1 MMMGGAGLVS
11 SVDGGQDGDGDGDTV
26 LGTDLADE
34 EWLGVL
40 DMDGEGF
47 GDGVEGEDEDDNVSV
62 EDDGDEDEDVSVES
76 GDGSEY
82 GDTDAED
89 LEEEGMTIYEF

>member
-11 SVDGGQDGDGDGDTV
+11 SVFGGEDGDGDGDTV

-34 EWLGVL
+34 EWAGVL
-40 DMDGEGF
+40 DMDGDGF
-47 GDGVEGEDEDDNVSV
+47 GDEAEDEDGDGSVSV
-62 EDDGDEDEDVSVES
+62 DEDEDEDVSVES

>member
-1 MMMGGAGLVS
+1 MMGGAGLVS
-11 SVDGGQDGDGDGDTV
+11 SVFGGEDGDGDGDTV

-34 EWLGVL
+34 EWAGVL
-40 DMDGEGF
+40 D
-47 GDGVEGEDEDDNVSV
+47 GDEVEDEDGDGSV
-62 EDDGDEDEDVSVES
+62 DEDEDEDVSVES

>member
-1 MMMGGAGLVS
+1 
-11 SVDGGQDGDGDGDTV
+11 VD
-26 LGTDLADE
+26 
-34 EWLGVL
+34 
-40 DMDGEGF
+40 
-47 GDGVEGEDEDDNVSV
+47 EDEDD
-62 EDDGDEDEDVSVES
+62 DVSVES

>member
-11 SVDGGQDGDGDGDTV
+11 SVFGGEDGDGDGDTV

-34 EWLGVL
+34 EWAGVL
-40 DMDGEGF
+40 DMDGDGF
-47 GDGVEGEDEDDNVSV
+47 GDEVEDEDGDGSVSV
-62 EDDGDEDEDVSVES
+62 DEDEDEDVSVES

>member
-1 MMMGGAGLVS
+1 MMMGGAGLLS
-11 SVDGGQDGDGDGDTV
+11 SVDGNGDGDGDGDTV

-47 GDGVEGEDEDDNVSV
+47 GDEIEDEDVSV
-62 EDDGDEDEDVSVES
+62 DEDEDEDVSVES

-82 GDTDAED
+82 GDTEAED

>member
-1 MMMGGAGLVS
+1 MMGGAGLVS
-11 SVDGGQDGDGDGDTV
+11 SVFGGEDGDGDGDTV

-34 EWLGVL
+34 EWAGVL
-40 DMDGEGF
+40 D
-47 GDGVEGEDEDDNVSV
+47 GDGDEVEDEDGDGSVDEDEDD
-62 EDDGDEDEDVSVES
+62 DVSVES